1 MTQSPLPVPGSPAT
15 PLPAL
20 PEALAAALDWWRDAG
35 VDCDFLDAP
44 RDWLPAPQPVTA
56 SDSPAPVLAM
66 PPPPPEPDTPK
77 FAGDPAQWPQGLAG
91 FAPWWMAEP
100 DLDSGLVTDRVPP
113 RGAANAAL
121 MVIVP
126 YPEPGDAKA
135 GQLLSGPQ
143 GQLLSAMLGA
153 MGLTEADIY
162 FAAALPRA
170 MPAADWAALG
180 ASGLGR
186 LIAHHIALVA
196 PQRVLAF
203 GGHIL
208 PLLGHELPQSP
219 AILPIGNQEGAT
231 VSPDGIPA
239 LAVHDLGVL
248 LDRPRSKAGF
258 WRRWLEWTA

>member
-1 MTQSPLPVPGSPAT
+1 MPQSPLPVPGP
-15 PLPAL
+15 PVGL
-20 PEALAAALDWWRDAG
+20 PEALTAALDWWRDAG
-35 VDCDFLDAP
+35 LDYDFFDTP
-44 RDWLPAPQPVTA
+44 RDWLPAPVAP
-56 SDSPAPVLAM
+56 SDAPAGAPPVLAM
-66 PPPPPEPDTPK
+66 PAPPPPPEAPK
-77 FAGDPAQWPQGLAG
+77 FGGDPAQWPQDLAS
-91 FAPWWMAEP
+91 FAPWWMADP

-113 RGAANAAL
+113 RGMANAAL
-121 MVIVP
+121 LVIVP
-126 YPEPGDAKA
+126 HPEPGDAEA

-143 GQLLSAMLGA
+143 GQLLSAMLA
-153 MGLTEADIY
+153 AIGLAADDVY

-186 LIAHHIALVA
+186 VIAHHIALVA

-219 AILPIGNQEGAT
+219 AILPIGNQEGT
-231 VSPDGIPA
+231 SVSPNGIPA
-239 LAVHDLGVL
+239 LAAQDLGVL
-248 LDRPRSKAGF
+248 LDRPRGKAGF